1 MSSVDG
7 RGPKGETP
15 FTTIEREVTSWE
27 GVTKRRGKFGTI
39 EFRLGRHLLGMLP
52 LAGLVDERTVIQ
64 RMRDAY
70 ERAQDSAG
78 PRRRG
83 DRLTRRVAAPLPPLP
98 GPARR
103 RCWA

>member
-1 MSSVDG
+1 MSNVDRRSELARTEG
-7 RGPKGETP
+7 RNDFQG
-15 FTTIEREVTSWE
+15 TIEREVTSWE

-70 ERAQDSAG
+70 ERAQDKLDRGAG
-78 PRRRG
+78 V
-83 DRLTRRVAAPLPPLP
+83 TA
-98 GPARR
+98 
-103 RCWA
+103 